1 MRNEIED
8 VPENGN
14 PYMRHY
20 KQEEREEARKNL
32 KIIMMEKEDAKIR
45 NPQK

>member
-1 MRNEIED
+1 MRNETED

-20 KQEEREEARKNL
+20 TKKEREEARDNL
-32 KIIMMEKEDAKIR
+32 KIIMMEKEDAKLR
-45 NPQK
+45 KTKK